1 MLSGNLAEFPLPRL
15 LETLMGIRRG
25 GALFIQP
32 PQFTGALYLQDGQ
45 PIHAEAGPL
54 RGLEALELLAGV
66 RKAPFRFEAGLAAP
80 AQSIEPSLQTHQI
93 LLHQLEA
100 WRAIELPE
108 DWGLVLLGH
117 SVQPAELSP
126 LELQVMAQAEGQ
138 SIAQVLLSGLRS
150 PLELAQVLSKLLRQG
165 LMRARPPLLV
175 APEALVVLP
184 LYGKEQGAAVID
196 EELFLRWREQLG
208 GEFWV
213 CLRKAEPLAA
223 ARGRSSADQ
232 RIRALE
238 ARLHPTPRPHLQG
251 RLGLFEADL
260 RRLRLSRGI
269 TVEAWPEPY
278 T

>member
-15 LETLMGIRRG
+15 LETLMSIRRG

-32 PQFTGALYLQDGQ
+32 PQFTGTLYLQDGQ

-80 AQSIEPSLQTHQI
+80 AQSIEQSLRTHQI

-100 WRAIELPE
+100 WRSIELPE
-108 DWGLVLLGH
+108 DWGLLLGR
-117 SVQPAELSP
+117 STQPVGLSP

-138 SIAQVLLSGLRS
+138 SIAQVLMSGLRS

-184 LYGKEQGAAVID
+184 LYGKGQGVAAID
-196 EELFLRWREQLG
+196 EDLFLHWRGQLG

-223 ARGRSSADQ
+223 ARGRSSATQ
-232 RIRALE
+232 RTQALE

-269 TVEAWPEPY
+269 TVEAWPESY